1 MLIKTKQSSW
11 KWDYLKSTVRWSVI
25 NWLYQ
30 SLSLQPGEGR
40 PPSLLSSPLSF
51 FLSFQLQPWG
61 HSVSSHHEKKKN
73 HTKISKSVSWGKL
86 RPYPRSPHV
95 TWQHL
100 FWSLLSWPLHTPWT
114 YTLRWLAFRSLVPR
128 AHSGSCGMTAMALTT
143 ALWLDL
149 RPTPQEKIH
158 ICYCEQGQKPI
169 AREATDSKGRNYY
182 CCSRWN
188 SSRSSVSRET
198 SPLLT

>member
-1 MLIKTKQSSW
+1 MKCNKL
-11 KWDYLKSTVRWSVI
+11 VVPV
-25 NWLYQ
+25 
-30 SLSLQPGEGR
+30 SLSAARGGKATLS
-40 PPSLLSSPLSF
+40 SLLPPLLLPLLPAATLRSF
-51 FLSFQLQPWG
+51 SLFTSQ
-61 HSVSSHHEKKKN
+61 EKKN